1 MKNTLAILSGLLII
15 LGTGAVQAG
24 PKGSATQT
32 ALGVPAYPGWTVHRM
47 DDRVDTS
54 GKTHLYQYQYISND
68 PAKAIVDFYEQGTGA
83 AASFENAT
91 STYTINTPDGAMI
104 QITAPPDGVP
114 HTDASDATTTWTS
127 LITIIRFQAR

>member
-1 MKNTLAILSGLLII
+1 MRNTLAILSGLLII

-24 PKGSATQT
+24 SKGGATQT

-54 GKTHLYQYQYISND
+54 GKTHLYQYQYVSND
-68 PAKAIVDFYEQGTGA
+68 PAKAIVDFYEQGTGT

-91 STYTINTPDGAMI
+91 STYTINTPDGAII